1 MSDEQ
6 QTSHLPDHP
15 GVRVPPPILLI
26 VVVLVGYSLQQAWAL
41 ELPNWSGWSGAGW
54 GLIGVGLAILIT
66 GWVQFY
72 RAKTNILHHKPSS
85 NVIQSGLYRFS
96 RNPIYVSGLL
106 LQLGIAL
113 LSNNLWI
120 VLLVPVSKLALDR
133 YVIAREEAYL
143 ERAFGEVY
151 VDYKRTIRR
160 WL

>member
-1 MSDEQ
+1 MTDEQ
-6 QTSHLPDHP
+6 QTGQALDNA

-26 VVVLVGYSLQQAWAL
+26 AVILVGYGLQQAWAL
-41 ELPNWSGWSGAGW
+41 ELPNWSGLSVAGPS
-54 GLIGVGLAILIT
+54 LIGVAVAILIT

-72 RAKTNILHHKPSS
+72 RAKTNIQPHKPSS
-85 NVIQSGLYRFS
+85 NLIQSGLYRFS

-113 LSNNLWI
+113 LMNNLWI
-120 VLLVPVSKLALDR
+120 VLLVPVSRFVFDR

-143 ERAFGEVY
+143 ERAFGKVY
-151 VDYKRTIRR
+151 VDYKGTVRR